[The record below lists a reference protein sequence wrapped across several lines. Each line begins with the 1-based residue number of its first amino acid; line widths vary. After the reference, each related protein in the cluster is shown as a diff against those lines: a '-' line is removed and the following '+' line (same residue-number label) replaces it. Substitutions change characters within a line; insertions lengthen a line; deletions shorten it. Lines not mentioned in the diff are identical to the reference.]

1 MTDSYITHDEFE
13 LVSNKGEERH
23 KLKEGIRM
31 SDIEKNR
38 YRKNKLIKDS

>member
-13 LVSNKGEERH
+13 LVSNKEEKRH

-31 SDIEKNR
+31 MKIQSSDIEKIN
-38 YRKNKLIKDS
+38 

>member
-13 LVSNKGEERH
+13 LVSNKGEKRH

-31 SDIEKNR
+31 MKIQKIHKR
-38 YRKNKLIKDS
+38 YINT